1 MTAGAR
7 PRIKLCGF
15 TRPEDVRSALDL
27 GVDLIGLNLARGPRR
42 IDLERAAALARLVP
56 PGAQAVALFV
66 DADEATILA
75 ALARTRCPVVQ
86 LHGDEPPELAERL
99 RARVPVIKAFRIG
112 AAADLARLRGYP
124 TDAVLLDAAVA
135 GSHGGTGTA
144 WDHRW
149 LAGAALDVPLFL
161 AGGLHPGNVA
171 AAARSVRP
179 WAVDAASGVESAPGI
194 KDPALMAAFVRALR
208 GEPPG

>member
-15 TRPEDVRSALDL
+15 TRPEDVRTALDL

-42 IDLERAAALARLVP
+42 IDLDRAAALARLVP
-56 PGAQAVALFV
+56 PGTQAVALFV
-66 DADEATILA
+66 DADEATILT
-75 ALARTRCPVVQ
+75 ALTRTRCTVVQ

-112 AAADLARLRGYP
+112 SAADLARLRGYP
-124 TDAVLLDAAVA
+124 ADAVLLDAAVA
-135 GSHGGTGTA
+135 GSHGGTGVA

-149 LAGAALDVPLFL
+149 LAGVALDVPVFL

-171 AAARSVRP
+171 AAARTVHP

-194 KDPALMAAFVRALR
+194 KDPALMTAFVRALR
-208 GEPPG
+208 GDPTG

>member
-15 TRPEDVRSALDL
+15 TRPEDVRAALEL
-27 GVDLIGLNLARGPRR
+27 GVDAIGFNLARGPRR
-42 IDLERAAALARLVP
+42 IDLDRAAALVRLVP
-56 PGAQAVALFV
+56 PGVQAVALFV
-66 DADEATILA
+66 DADEAAILT
-75 ALARTRCPVVQ
+75 ALVRTRCTVVQ

-99 RARVPVIKAFRIG
+99 RARAPVIKAFRLG
-112 AAADLARLRGYP
+112 GPADLERLRGYP
-124 TDAVLLDAAVA
+124 ADALLLDAAVA
-135 GSHGGTGTA
+135 GSHGGTGVA

-149 LAGAALDVPLFL
+149 LTGIPLDAPFFL

-171 AAARSVRP
+171 AAARGVRP

-194 KDPALMAAFVRALR
+194 KDPALMAAFVQALR
-208 GEPPG
+208 G